1 MLLSEKRKI
10 SEMVVNEMRWMY
22 EHTEYN
28 VPEWYV
34 NLLISAEQRLI
45 LHDYA
50 GAAHDIKQAINA
62 RKRLV

>member
-1 MLLSEKRKI
+1 MLLSEKCKI
-10 SEMVVNEMRWMY
+10 SEMVVNEMRWFY

-45 LHDYA
+45 LHDYE
-50 GAAHDIKQAINA
+50 GAAHDIKQAITA
-62 RKRLV
+62 RQKLV

>member
-10 SEMVVNEMRWMY
+10 ADMVVSEMRWMY

>member
-50 GAAHDIKQAINA
+50 GAAPDIKQAITA